1 MVNWKRV
8 CVWAVDSSCV
18 CVCVCVDMAGFEGN
32 TCDVCICGR
41 DAQPFSPLAAAP
53 DKMAVVD

>member
-1 MVNWKRV
+1 M
-8 CVWAVDSSCV
+8 